1 MKRKVLALI
10 AIASV
15 LALSGCNSVNSAAKV
30 GKVEITLNT
39 VESSVNDV
47 LKERKGFDT
56 TNSNLPTGKEL
67 NTQIIRFH
75 VLSALFD
82 ALAKGAELKI
92 TDGDLAKQRAMII
105 EQLGSEDKLPGAL
118 VNASLAKKDFDRYLR
133 TVIIANKMTEIVK
146 ASGDTSTDGSG
157 VQKLLIAA
165 GKHEGVSI
173 NPKYGVWNYTSGSID
188 AAAPNSAVK

>member
-1 MKRKVLALI
+1 VKRKVLVLV
-10 AIASV
+10 AIAST
-15 LALSGCNSVNSAAKV
+15 LILSGCASVNSAAKV

-39 VESSVNDV
+39 VESSINDV
-47 LKERKGFDT
+47 LKERRTFDT

-67 NTQIIRFH
+67 NLNIVRFH
-75 VLSALFD
+75 VISALFD
-82 ALAKGAELKI
+82 ALAKGAQLNI
-92 TDGDLAKQRAMII
+92 NDGDIAKQRALII
-105 EQLGSEDKLPGAL
+105 SQLGSEDKLPGAL
-118 VNASLAKKDFDRYLR
+118 VNASLAKKDFNRYLR

-165 GKHEGVSI
+165 GKHEGVTI